1 MMSLSFTLFLFT
13 GIFAAIGAIRG
24 WAKELLVTMSLV
36 VALSAISLLRQYVPQ
51 VKELGD
57 GSVEYFY
64 VRAGIMLVLTFFG
77 YQTVRISQLQGRV
90 NRTGAQ
96 DSLLGLILGGVNG
109 YMLIGSLWSFI
120 ADAGYPFPLFIS
132 APSAS
137 TAMGEAALWW
147 VKYLPPTLA
156 FLQVPW
162 LYFIIIACFVLLFV
176 VII

>member
-13 GIFAAIGAIRG
+13 AIFGAIGAIRG

-36 VALSAISLLRQYVPQ
+36 VALSAISLLHQYVPQ

-64 VRAGIMLVLTFFG
+64 LRAGTMLVLSFFG
-77 YQTVRISQLQGRV
+77 YQTVRLSQLQGRV

-96 DSLLGLILGGVNG
+96 DSLLGLLLGAANG
-109 YMLIGSLWSFI
+109 FLLVGSLWAFL

-132 APSAS
+132 APVAG
-137 TAMGEAALWW
+137 TAMGDGSLWW
-147 VKYLPPTLA
+147 IQYLPPALS